1 MLVALASFAFNSEY
15 APNIASAPHGVL
27 ANTFNAVGTFFLV
40 TVGIVVV
47 FGILPTALA
56 LLLSRLLRK
65 TSN

>member
-1 MLVALASFAFNSEY
+1 MLVALASFAFYSEY
-15 APNIASAPHGVL
+15 GPNIASAPHGVL

-40 TVGIVVV
+40 TVGIVV
-47 FGILPTALA
+47 FGLLPTALA